1 MISENLRYRSA
12 SSNQNK
18 FLFDRIVLSTYI
30 DMGLVDSKLRLLEDP
45 YKIIDVISKVDLNY
59 EQQAEF
65 SERLVD
71 KTVNNKVL
79 FSMLP
84 PAVLAF
90 AYEETHKNSLGHTN
104 LSKKYNNRLNKIAN
118 RIDELVD
125 NFANDTGFFFAD
137 LSNISDTYEGY
148 KKMFQVRLKSFGSK
162 EFDEKGDL
170 YKQSLKKLGALIA
183 DYDSKWNIKQVSEKD
198 ITKIQN
204 RWNAVAKKLQE
215 VQPSEEVLEK
225 MANYV
230 FLDDENNEMP
240 QFANWKGTTVK
251 KRFIEYQPAKNGRLD
266 KIVNLAKHS
275 LNMRH
280 CGDFDVK
287 LESLNLQKELDEEIL
302 VKLFEVDTAE
312 QIVTNAFERTDN
324 FTNPNHFEAFT
335 NNLIDKTHKISDAGW
350 QAAMDY
356 QVNQTAGFANRIK
369 AKLKNK
375 AELANGFFAKIFK
388 PIEDINKR
396 AGNSA
401 VNSAEEKRQKRIKFF
416 VKLLKGFCGAFL
428 VSSVITVI
436 ATAAAATAG
445 IGLAVSLGVTSIIA
459 SISLGAWQ
467 IHKWRKER
475 LNKGEKASLT
485 DLMKDKH
492 MMATLGTTA
501 LASIAMVFGMAG
513 LTSVASVLGFGAL
526 AVGGTN
532 NSIFLYKDALKAGL
546 SKKES
551 MVWAI
556 ANVAAVAL
564 GGITGRLATTSG
576 INLFNSKNPENT
588 LFQNK
593 EVVVKNH
600 TEPVSE
606 TKTVYSEKA
615 LARAE
620 QTAKLWHQDDLNAL
634 QNKVDAIK
642 AFNAEHGTTIDPY
655 RATILN
661 ADAGAITPDNMQQHV
676 DGGGIINSNGNHKI
690 LTDQWAKDNGF
701 SKADLT
707 ELKNMFKADGSVNPK
722 AIEVAQKIDPLV
734 SVHNEVG
741 TVSSG
746 TQYHYDG
753 VLHQN
758 AVDSNGTAVHTV
770 YTKGESAFETKT
782 FITEKSYVTSTE
794 NYTPVKTPWIMSMF
808 GLRNK
813 VKNKKQSVLDNPG
826 ALMDKNKPVMRVLY
840 LTKAQAKKF
849 DELDKA
855 IANTTDKAT
864 LVMLRQRLQTLKNA
878 LGRPTDSE
886 LETARLYARLL
897 ETNPDLDISGI
908 DFYYPVPYKKFEDTK
923 KVKQN
928 FLQKLFNRQK

>member
-18 FLFDRIVLSTYI
+18 FLFDRIVLSVYI
-30 DMGLVDSKLRLLEDP
+30 DMGLVDNKNRLLEDP
-45 YKIIDVISKVDLNY
+45 YKIIDLISKVDLNL

-71 KTVNNKVL
+71 KTVNDKVL

-90 AYEETHKNSLGHTN
+90 AYEETYKNSLAQNN
-104 LSKKYNNRLNKIAN
+104 LSKKYNNRLAKITN
-118 RIDELVD
+118 RIDELVE
-125 NFANDTGFFFAD
+125 NFANNTGFFFAD
-137 LSNISDTYEGY
+137 ISNISDTYEGY

-162 EFDEKGDL
+162 DFDEKGEL
-170 YKQSLKKLGALIA
+170 YKQNLKKLGTLIA

-198 ITKIQN
+198 LGKIQK
-204 RWNAVAKKLQE
+204 RWDAVAKKLNE
-215 VQPSEEVLEK
+215 TNPSEEVLQK
-225 MANYV
+225 AANFI
-230 FLDDENNEMP
+230 FLDEKGNEIP

-251 KRFIEYQPAKNGRLD
+251 ERFIEYKPAKNSRLE
-266 KIVNLAKHS
+266 KIVDLAKHS
-275 LNMRH
+275 VNMRH
-280 CGDFDVK
+280 CGDFNVK
-287 LESLNLQKELDEEIL
+287 ITSLNLQKELDDEIL
-302 VKLFEVDTAE
+302 VKLFEVNTAE
-312 QIVTNAFERTDN
+312 QIVRNTFEHTDN
-324 FTNPNHFEAFT
+324 FTNPNHFEEFT
-335 NNLIDKTHKISDAGW
+335 KNLVDKKHTISDLGW

-356 QVNQTAGFANRIK
+356 QVNQTAGFASRIK

-375 AELANGFFAKIFK
+375 AELANGFFEKIFK
-388 PIEDINKR
+388 PIQDINKR
-396 AGNSA
+396 TNDS
-401 VNSAEEKRQKRIKFF
+401 NITSAEEKRQQRIKFF
-416 VKLLKGFCGAFL
+416 VRLLKGFCGAFL

-445 IGLAVSLGVTSIIA
+445 VGLAVSLGVTSIIA

-467 IHKWRKER
+467 IHKWRKDR
-475 LNKGEKASLT
+475 LNKGESATLA
-485 DLMKDKH
+485 DLLKDKR
-492 MMATLGTTA
+492 MLAMLGTTA
-501 LASIAMVFGMAG
+501 LASIAMIFGMAG
-513 LTSVASVLGFGAL
+513 LTSAAAALGFGAL

-532 NSIFLYKDALKAGL
+532 SSVALYKDALKAGL

-551 MVWAI
+551 LVWSV
-556 ANVAAVAL
+556 ANVAAIAL
-564 GGITGRLATTSG
+564 GGITGRLATTSA
-576 INLFNSKNPENT
+576 INSFNSEHPENT

-593 EVVVKNH
+593 NVVVKNH

-606 TKTVYSEKA
+606 TRTVYSEKA

-620 QTAKLWHQDDLNAL
+620 QTAKLWHQNDLNAL
-634 QNKVDAIK
+634 QDKVDAIK

-701 SKADLT
+701 SKADLA

-758 AVDSNGTAVHTV
+758 AVDPNGTAVHTV

-782 FITEKSYVTSTE
+782 FVTEKSYVSSTE
-794 NYTPVKTPWIMSMF
+794 TYTPVKTPWIMSML

-813 VKNKKQSVLDNPG
+813 IKNKKTSALDNPG
-826 ALMDKNKPVMRVLY
+826 ALMDKNKPSMRVLY
-840 LTKAQAKKF
+840 LTRAQAKKL
-849 DELDKA
+849 DEIEKA

-864 LVMLRQRLQTLKNA
+864 LLLLRQRLQTLKNA
-878 LGRPTDSE
+878 LGRPSDSE
-886 LETARLYARLL
+886 LENARLYARLL
-897 ETNPDLDISGI
+897 EANPDLDITGI
-908 DFYYPVPYKKFEDTK
+908 DFYYPVPYKKFEDTT